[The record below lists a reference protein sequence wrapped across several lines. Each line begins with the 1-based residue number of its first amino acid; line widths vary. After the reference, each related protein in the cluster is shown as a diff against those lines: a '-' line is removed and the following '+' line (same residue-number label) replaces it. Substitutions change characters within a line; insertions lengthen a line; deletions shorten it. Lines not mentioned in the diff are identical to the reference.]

1 MLTRRS
7 TKEDTKTIVFG
18 SVIATGALAV
28 IVFIV
33 VICWQIRR
41 KAADYADEESI
52 DYNQT
57 SPNHAPSSSVE
68 DKHNRQRRTSYNS
81 SRSSGS
87 SFFNNSSSW
96 FDRDFSQLMNKDGNV
111 SKGVRFS
118 ENVNDDGDSPLSEEN
133 THRWSFEPD
142 TRSSLAYLNHLPHRP
157 KPVAK
162 QNHLTLMID
171 KDVVQDVL
179 PGYYKDEDSVY
190 NIYHERCK
198 SLK

>member
-28 IVFIV
+28 VVFIA

-41 KAADYADEESI
+41 KAADYVDEESL
-52 DYNQT
+52 DYKQT
-57 SPNHAPSSSVE
+57 SPNSTPSSSVE
-68 DKHNRQRRTSYNS
+68 DKQRRASCNS

-118 ENVNDDGDSPLSEEN
+118 EKLEYVNNDDDSPLSEEN
-133 THRWSFEPD
+133 THRWSLEPD
-142 TRSSLAYLNHLPHRP
+142 TRSSLAYLNHLPHKP
-157 KPVAK
+157 KPAAK